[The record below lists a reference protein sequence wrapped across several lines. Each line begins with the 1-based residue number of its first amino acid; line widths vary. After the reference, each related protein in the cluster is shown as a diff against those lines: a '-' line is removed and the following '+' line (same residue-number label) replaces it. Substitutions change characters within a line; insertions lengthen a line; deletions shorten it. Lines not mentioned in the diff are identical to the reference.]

1 MDNLAPKEIAD
12 EEMINQAFH
21 ELLNDYLNTKHRKK
35 VEIITKA
42 FNFANQA
49 HKGIKRRSG
58 EPYIMHPIAVASI
71 VCNEIGLG
79 STSICAALLHDV
91 VEDTDYTVEDIENI
105 FGPKIAQ
112 IVDGLTKISG
122 GIFGDRASAQAENFK
137 KLLLTMSSDIRVI
150 TKAFN
155 FANQAHKGIKRRSGE
170 PYIMHPIAV
179 ASIVCNEIGLGSTS
193 ICAALLHDVVE
204 DTDYTVEDIE
214 NIFGPKIAQIVDGL
228 TKISGGIFGDRAS
241 AQAENFKKLLLTMS
255 SDIRVIL
262 IKIADRLH
270 NMRTLGSM
278 LPNKQYK
285 IAGETLY
292 IYAPLANRLGLYKIK
307 TELENLSFKYEHPEE
322 YAEIE
327 EKLNATAAERDKVFN
342 DFTAPIRT
350 QLDKMGLKYRILAR
364 VKSIYSIW
372 NKMQT
377 KHVPFEEIYD
387 LLAVRIIFEPR
398 NEEEELNDCFDIYVS
413 ISKIYKPHPDRLRDW
428 VSHPK
433 ANGYQALHVTL
444 MGNNGQWIEVQIR
457 SERMN
462 DVAEQGFA
470 AHWKYKEGG
479 GSEDEGELEKW
490 LRTIKE
496 ILDDPQPD
504 AIDFLDTIKLNLFA
518 SEIFV
523 FTPKGEL
530 KTMPQNSTALD
541 FAFSLHTDIGSHC
554 IGAKVNHK
562 LVPLSHKLQSGDQ
575 VEILTSK
582 SQRVQPQWEV
592 FATTAR
598 ARAKIAAILR
608 KERKAN
614 QKIGEEILSEFLKKE
629 EVRPEEAVIEK
640 LRKLHNAKNE
650 EELLAAIGSKAIV
663 LGEADKNELKE
674 KQTSNWKKYLT
685 FSFGNSKE
693 KQEEKE
699 PQEKEK
705 INPKEVLKLTEESLQ
720 KKYIMA
726 ECCHPIP
733 GDDVL
738 GYVDENDRIIIH
750 KRQCPVAAKLK
761 SSYGNRILATEWD
774 THKELSFLVYIY
786 IKGIDNMGLLNEVT
800 QVISRQLNVNIRK
813 LTIETEDGIF
823 EGKIQLWVHDVD
835 DVKTICNN
843 LKKIQNIKQVSRVEE

>member
-1 MDNLAPKEIAD
+1 MDNLPPKEISD

-137 KLLLTMSSDIRVI
+137 KLLLTMS
-150 TKAFN
+150 N
-155 FANQAHKGIKRRSGE
+155 
-170 PYIMHPIAV
+170 
-179 ASIVCNEIGLGSTS
+179 
-193 ICAALLHDVVE
+193 
-204 DTDYTVEDIE
+204 
-214 NIFGPKIAQIVDGL
+214 
-228 TKISGGIFGDRAS
+228 
-241 AQAENFKKLLLTMS
+241 
-255 SDIRVIL
+255 DIRVIL

-285 IAGETLY
+285 IVGETLY

>member
-1 MDNLAPKEIAD
+1 MDNITPKEIAD
-12 EEMINQAFH
+12 EEMINQAFQ
-21 ELLNDYLNTKHRKK
+21 ELLNDYLHTKHRKR

-58 EPYIMHPIAVASI
+58 EPYIMHPIAVAQI

-137 KLLLTMSSDIRVI
+137 KLLLTMS
-150 TKAFN
+150 N
-155 FANQAHKGIKRRSGE
+155 
-170 PYIMHPIAV
+170 
-179 ASIVCNEIGLGSTS
+179 
-193 ICAALLHDVVE
+193 
-204 DTDYTVEDIE
+204 
-214 NIFGPKIAQIVDGL
+214 
-228 TKISGGIFGDRAS
+228 
-241 AQAENFKKLLLTMS
+241 
-255 SDIRVIL
+255 DIRVIL

-307 TELENLSFKYEHPEE
+307 TELENL
-322 YAEIE
+322 
-327 EKLNATAAERDKVFN
+327 RFN

-398 NEEEELNDCFDIYVS
+398 NVEEELNDCFDIYVS

-490 LRTIKE
+490 LKTIKE

-614 QKIGEEILSEFLKKE
+614 QKIGEELFSEFLKKE
-629 EVRPEEAVIEK
+629 EIRPEEAVIEK
-640 LRKLHNAKNE
+640 LRKFHNFKNE
-650 EELLAAIGSKAIV
+650 EELLAAIGSKAIT
-663 LGEADKNELKE
+663 LGEADKNELRE

-685 FSFGNSKE
+685 FSFGNSNKE
-693 KQEEKE
+693 KPEEKE

-705 INPKEVLKLTEESLQ
+705 INPKEILKLTEESLQ

-786 IKGIDNMGLLNEVT
+786 LRGIDSMGLLNEVT

-813 LTIETEDGIF
+813 LAIETNDGIF
-823 EGKIQLWVHDVD
+823 EGKIQLWVHDVE

-843 LKKIQNIKQVSRVEE
+843 LKKIQNIKQVNRVEE

>member
-1 MDNLAPKEIAD
+1 MDNLPPKEISD

-137 KLLLTMSSDIRVI
+137 KLLLTMS
-150 TKAFN
+150 N
-155 FANQAHKGIKRRSGE
+155 
-170 PYIMHPIAV
+170 
-179 ASIVCNEIGLGSTS
+179 
-193 ICAALLHDVVE
+193 
-204 DTDYTVEDIE
+204 
-214 NIFGPKIAQIVDGL
+214 
-228 TKISGGIFGDRAS
+228 
-241 AQAENFKKLLLTMS
+241 
-255 SDIRVIL
+255 DIRVIL

-377 KHVPFEEIYD
+377 KHVPFEEIFD

-398 NEEEELNDCFDIYVS
+398 NIEEELNDCFDIYVS

-490 LRTIKE
+490 LKTIKE

-614 QKIGEEILSEFLKKE
+614 QKIGEEILNEFLKKE
-629 EVRPEEAVIEK
+629 EIRPEEAVIEK

-650 EELLAAIGSKAIV
+650 EELLAAIGSKTII

-786 IKGIDNMGLLNEVT
+786 IKGIDSMGLLNEVT

>member
-1 MDNLAPKEIAD
+1 MDNITPKEIAD
-12 EEMINQAFH
+12 EEMINQAFQ
-21 ELLNDYLNTKHRKK
+21 ELLNDYLHTKHRKR

-49 HKGIKRRSG
+49 PKGIKRRSG
-58 EPYIMHPIAVASI
+58 EPYIMHPIAVAQI

-137 KLLLTMSSDIRVI
+137 KLLLTMS
-150 TKAFN
+150 N
-155 FANQAHKGIKRRSGE
+155 
-170 PYIMHPIAV
+170 
-179 ASIVCNEIGLGSTS
+179 
-193 ICAALLHDVVE
+193 
-204 DTDYTVEDIE
+204 
-214 NIFGPKIAQIVDGL
+214 
-228 TKISGGIFGDRAS
+228 
-241 AQAENFKKLLLTMS
+241 
-255 SDIRVIL
+255 DIRVIL

-398 NEEEELNDCFDIYVS
+398 NVEEELNDCFDIYVS

-490 LRTIKE
+490 LKTIKE

-614 QKIGEEILSEFLKKE
+614 QKIGEELLNEFLKKE
-629 EVRPEEAVIEK
+629 EIRPEEAVIEK
-640 LRKLHNAKNE
+640 LRKFHNFKNE
-650 EELLAAIGSKAIV
+650 EELLAAIGSKAIT
-663 LGEADKNELKE
+663 LGEADKNELRE

-685 FSFGNSKE
+685 FSFGNSNKE
-693 KQEEKE
+693 KPEEKE

-705 INPKEVLKLTEESLQ
+705 INPKEILKLTEESLQ
-720 KKYIMA
+720 KKYIMS

-733 GDDVL
+733 SDDVL

-786 IKGIDNMGLLNEVT
+786 LRGIDSMGLLNEVT

-813 LTIETEDGIF
+813 LAIETNDGIF
-823 EGKIQLWVHDVD
+823 EGKIQLWVHDVE

-843 LKKIQNIKQVSRVEE
+843 LKKIQNIKQVNRVEE

>member
-137 KLLLTMSSDIRVI
+137 KLLLTMS
-150 TKAFN
+150 N
-155 FANQAHKGIKRRSGE
+155 
-170 PYIMHPIAV
+170 
-179 ASIVCNEIGLGSTS
+179 
-193 ICAALLHDVVE
+193 
-204 DTDYTVEDIE
+204 
-214 NIFGPKIAQIVDGL
+214 
-228 TKISGGIFGDRAS
+228 
-241 AQAENFKKLLLTMS
+241 
-255 SDIRVIL
+255 DIRVIL

-457 SERMN
+457 SERMY

-629 EVRPEEAVIEK
+629 EVRPEEAAIEK

-705 INPKEVLKLTEESLQ
+705 INPKEILKLTEESLQ

-786 IKGIDNMGLLNEVT
+786 LRGIDSMGLLNEVT

-813 LTIETEDGIF
+813 LAIETNDGIF
-823 EGKIQLWVHDVD
+823 EGKIQLWVHDVE

-843 LKKIQNIKQVSRVEE
+843 LKKIQNIKQVNRVEE

>member
-1 MDNLAPKEIAD
+1 MDNLPPKEISD

-122 GIFGDRASAQAENFK
+122 GIFGDCASAQAENFK
-137 KLLLTMSSDIRVI
+137 KLLLTMS
-150 TKAFN
+150 N
-155 FANQAHKGIKRRSGE
+155 
-170 PYIMHPIAV
+170 
-179 ASIVCNEIGLGSTS
+179 
-193 ICAALLHDVVE
+193 
-204 DTDYTVEDIE
+204 
-214 NIFGPKIAQIVDGL
+214 
-228 TKISGGIFGDRAS
+228 
-241 AQAENFKKLLLTMS
+241 
-255 SDIRVIL
+255 DIRVIL

-377 KHVPFEEIYD
+377 KHVPFEEIFD

-490 LRTIKE
+490 LKTIKE

-614 QKIGEEILSEFLKKE
+614 QKIGEEILNEFLKKE
-629 EVRPEEAVIEK
+629 EIRPEEAVIEK

-685 FSFGNSKE
+685 FSFGNNKE

-705 INPKEVLKLTEESLQ
+705 INPKQVLKLTEESLQ

-786 IKGIDNMGLLNEVT
+786 IKGIDSMGLLNEVT

>member
-137 KLLLTMSSDIRVI
+137 KLLLTMS
-150 TKAFN
+150 N
-155 FANQAHKGIKRRSGE
+155 
-170 PYIMHPIAV
+170 
-179 ASIVCNEIGLGSTS
+179 
-193 ICAALLHDVVE
+193 
-204 DTDYTVEDIE
+204 
-214 NIFGPKIAQIVDGL
+214 
-228 TKISGGIFGDRAS
+228 
-241 AQAENFKKLLLTMS
+241 
-255 SDIRVIL
+255 DIRVIL

-342 DFTAPIRT
+342 DFTAPIRI